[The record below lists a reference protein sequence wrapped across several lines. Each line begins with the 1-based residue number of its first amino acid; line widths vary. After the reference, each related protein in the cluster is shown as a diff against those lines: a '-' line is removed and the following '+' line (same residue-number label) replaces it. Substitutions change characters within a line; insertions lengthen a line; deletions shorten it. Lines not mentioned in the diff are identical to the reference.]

1 MVCATREVSDRPAY
15 TRSPIGAFAGHLGA
29 LGLLGCW
36 PSGVCSCVD
45 LKGGGGAAHARLGL
59 RMSNC
64 HIVGNHMAR
73 VKCNVS

>member
-15 TRSPIGAFAGHLGA
+15 TRSPIGAFAGPLGA
-29 LGLLGCW
+29 LGLLGVW
-36 PSGVCSCVD
+36 PSGVCSFVD
-45 LKGGGGAAHARLGL
+45 LKGAAHARLGL

-73 VKCNVS
+73 VKCKVS